1 MANFIIYFA
10 LTQNSSLPFSG
21 THETMARYGTG
32 AVCQHMNLEEQY
44 RYGIRFIDIGG
55 RHYGGNVAIHNGR
68 YYQRIALRFGVI
80 QPTVQF
86 LHENPS
92 EMIIMLVKYVNHFP
106 NKGRLEFVELVEA
119 CLNGL
124 GANWVNTM
132 PETLGEGRGKIVVL
146 NQDWPPGR
154 TVGTN
159 IKSFDV
165 YNNEDEHDMHKKWKQ
180 TETRLREVQEKDGR
194 SLCITY
200 VSGYLSGITL
210 GLYRNRFAMREY
222 LNPKLNDYCRQNATK
237 GPMGIVLSDSPEK
250 GWDLDAFLSA
260 NK

>member
-1 MANFIIYFA
+1 
-10 LTQNSSLPFSG
+10 
-21 THETMARYGTG
+21 MARYGMG
-32 AVCQHMNLEEQY
+32 AICQHMALGDQY
-44 RYGIRFIDIGG
+44 RHGIRFIDIGC
-55 RHYGGNVAIHNGR
+55 RHFGDDIAIHNGR
-68 YYQRIALRFGVI
+68 CYQHVGLRFGVI

-92 EMIIMLVKYVNHFP
+92 EMIIMLVKYEKHLP
-106 NKGRLEFVELVEA
+106 KKERLDFVELVEEY
-119 CLNGL
+119 LSDQ
-124 GANWVNTM
+124 GANWVDTM

-159 IKSFDV
+159 IESFDV
-165 YNNEDEHDMHKKWKQ
+165 YNNEDEHDMHKQWEEI
-180 TETRLREVQEKDGR
+180 ETHLREVQEKDGR

-200 VSGYLSGITL
+200 VSGYLRGITL
-210 GLYRNRFAMREY
+210 GLIPNRSAMREY